1 MQAGTG
7 RVHALARVSLFHG
20 ANRSELLGVIAE
32 GIGAILC
39 VVDFLHQAGM
49 GDGDVVALE
58 IVVDVNLPIA
68 IDDVVAALGKLQAFK
83 LKTTRLLRNLTEI
96 RGQGLGLQI
105 EVHEDK
111 LFPGFAAKRHHSHGA
126 AVEEFNAFNVR
137 SADQT
142 AIESVSPAV
151 ILATQN
157 VLAAAAKRDRTGTMA
172 ANVAESTQF
181 PLLVANDD
189 DGFTCDIG
197 GEITFGVGDGA
208 FYAVNFSAGLAES
221 SDELPSALEDASFL
235 DFKNRGI
242 GVKAGGERLRTL
254 DLFVNIEMERFRQ
267 HD

>member
-1 MQAGTG
+1 M
-7 RVHALARVSLFHG
+7 R
-20 ANRSELLGVIAE
+20 
-32 GIGAILC
+32 
-39 VVDFLHQAGM
+39 
-49 GDGDVVALE
+49 DGNVVALE
-58 IVVDVNLPIA
+58 IVVNVNLPIA

-105 EVHEDK
+105 DIHKDEP
-111 LFPGFAAKRHHSHGA
+111 FPGFAAKRHHAHGA
-126 AVEEFNAFNVR
+126 AVEKFNTVNVR
-137 SADQT
+137 RTNQA
-142 AIESVSPAV
+142 AIQSISPAV